1 MGFAIPI
8 NDVISMIQDI
18 MTNGYVSNKAY
29 LGATIGTLTS
39 GMAQQYRYDISQGAF
54 VYSVEDGSPAAAAA
68 CSWATLSPPSTARRS
83 PPWRT

>member
-1 MGFAIPI
+1 
-8 NDVISMIQDI
+8 

-54 VYSVEDGSPAAAAA
+54 CLLYTSFFSV
-68 CSWATLSPPSTARRS
+68 
-83 PPWRT
+83 